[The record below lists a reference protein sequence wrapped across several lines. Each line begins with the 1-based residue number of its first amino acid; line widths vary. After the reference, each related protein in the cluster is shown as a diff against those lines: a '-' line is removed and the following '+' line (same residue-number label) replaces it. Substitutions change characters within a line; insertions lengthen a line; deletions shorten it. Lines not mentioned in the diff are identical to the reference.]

1 MVSTT
6 TRTAGRAGPVTSRR
20 RVRKY
25 SSFWTLALFL
35 GPSLLIIALLRVW
48 PVFQGSFIAFT
59 QWDGIRQP
67 VFNGFDNFVRMFN
80 DPVLLTA
87 LGNTGKILL
96 LAPIWILGPL
106 LLAAVIHDRI
116 PGASFFK
123 ISYVLPVLVS
133 PAVIGVLFVII
144 LGPDGP
150 LNIVLRS
157 LGLGALAVN
166 WTVDTSLVM
175 WIVAGMLIWSTFGL
189 GVLLFSAGLSSVD
202 ESLYE
207 AARIDGANWMQRFW
221 YVTVP
226 SVRGVVEYWT
236 VMVVIMAF
244 SSAIVLGYAFSQGG
258 PGYSSTTVDLF
269 IYNQAFRYGA
279 PGYATAIG
287 ITLFLLIGV
296 LLVIFL
302 RLSRRRGENM
312 FDDSGTPL

>member
-1 MVSTT
+1 M
-6 TRTAGRAGPVTSRR
+6 GKRR
-20 RVRKY
+20 MRKY
-25 SSFWTLALFL
+25 SSIGTLALFL

-48 PVFQGSFIAFT
+48 PVIQGAFIAFT
-59 QWDGIRQP
+59 QWDGIRPP
-67 VFNGFDNFVRMFN
+67 VFNGLDNFTRMLS

-87 LGNTGKILL
+87 LGNTGKILI
-96 LAPIWILGPL
+96 LAPVWIILPL
-106 LLAAVIHDRI
+106 LLAAVIQDRI

-150 LNIVLRS
+150 LNIVLRGI
-157 LGLGALAVN
+157 GLGALAIN
-166 WTVDTSLVM
+166 WTVDTTLVM

-189 GVLLFSAGLSSVD
+189 GVLLFSAGLASID

-226 SVRGVVEYWT
+226 SVRGVIEYWT

-258 PGYSSTTVDLF
+258 PGYASTTVDLF

-287 ITLFLLIGV
+287 ITLFLLIGI

-302 RLSRRRGENM
+302 RLSRRRGELM

>member
-1 MVSTT
+1 MM
-6 TRTAGRAGPVTSRR
+6 GKRR
-20 RVRKY
+20 MRKY
-25 SSFWTLALFL
+25 SSIGTLALFL

-48 PVFQGSFIAFT
+48 PVIQGAFIAFT
-59 QWDGIRQP
+59 QWDGIRPP
-67 VFNGFDNFVRMFN
+67 VFNGLDNFTRMLS

-87 LGNTGKILL
+87 LGNTGKILI
-96 LAPIWILGPL
+96 LAPVWIILPL
-106 LLAAVIHDRI
+106 LLAAVIQDRI

-150 LNIVLRS
+150 LNIVLRGI
-157 LGLGALAVN
+157 GLGALAIN
-166 WTVDTSLVM
+166 WTVDTTLVM

-189 GVLLFSAGLSSVD
+189 GVLLFSAGLASID

-226 SVRGVVEYWT
+226 SVRGVIEYWT

-244 SSAIVLGYAFSQGG
+244 SSAIVLGYSFSQGG
-258 PGYSSTTVDLF
+258 PGYASTTVDLF

-287 ITLFLLIGV
+287 ITLFLLIGI

-302 RLSRRRGENM
+302 RVSRRRGELM

>member
-1 MVSTT
+1 MM
-6 TRTAGRAGPVTSRR
+6 GKRR
-20 RVRKY
+20 MRKY
-25 SSFWTLALFL
+25 SSIGTLALFL

-48 PVFQGSFIAFT
+48 PVIQGAFIAFT
-59 QWDGIRQP
+59 QWDGIRPP
-67 VFNGFDNFVRMFN
+67 VFNGLDNFTRMLS

-87 LGNTGKILL
+87 LGNTGKILI
-96 LAPIWILGPL
+96 LAPVWIILPL
-106 LLAAVIHDRI
+106 LLAAVIQDRI

-150 LNIVLRS
+150 LNIVLRGI
-157 LGLGALAVN
+157 GLGALAIN
-166 WTVDTSLVM
+166 WTVDTTLVM

-189 GVLLFSAGLSSVD
+189 GVLLFSAGLASID

-226 SVRGVVEYWT
+226 SVRGVIEYWT

-258 PGYSSTTVDLF
+258 PGYASTTVDLF

-287 ITLFLLIGV
+287 ITLFLLIGI

-302 RLSRRRGENM
+302 RLSRRRGELM

>member
-1 MVSTT
+1 M
-6 TRTAGRAGPVTSRR
+6 GKRR
-20 RVRKY
+20 MRKY
-25 SSFWTLALFL
+25 SSIGTLALFL

-48 PVFQGSFIAFT
+48 PVIQGAFIAFT
-59 QWDGIRQP
+59 QWDGIRPP
-67 VFNGFDNFVRMFN
+67 VFNGLDNFTRMVS

-87 LGNTGKILL
+87 LGNTGKILI
-96 LAPIWILGPL
+96 LAPVWIILPL
-106 LLAAVIHDRI
+106 LLAAVIQDRI

-150 LNIVLRS
+150 LNIVLRAI
-157 LGLGALAVN
+157 GLGALAIN
-166 WTVDTSLVM
+166 WTVDTTLVM

-189 GVLLFSAGLSSVD
+189 GVLLFSAGLASID

-226 SVRGVVEYWT
+226 SVRGVIEYWT

-287 ITLFLLIGV
+287 ITLFLLIGI

-302 RLSRRRGENM
+302 RVSRRRGELM

>member
-1 MVSTT
+1 MM
-6 TRTAGRAGPVTSRR
+6 GKRR
-20 RVRKY
+20 MRKY
-25 SSFWTLALFL
+25 SSIGTLALFL

-48 PVFQGSFIAFT
+48 PVIQGAFIAFT
-59 QWDGIRQP
+59 QWDGIRPP
-67 VFNGFDNFVRMFN
+67 VFNGLDNFTRMLS

-87 LGNTGKILL
+87 LGNTGKILI
-96 LAPIWILGPL
+96 LAPVWIILPL
-106 LLAAVIHDRI
+106 LLAAVIQDRI

-150 LNIVLRS
+150 LNIVLRGI
-157 LGLGALAVN
+157 GLGALAIN
-166 WTVDTSLVM
+166 WTVDTTLVM

-189 GVLLFSAGLSSVD
+189 GVLLFSAGLASID

-226 SVRGVVEYWT
+226 SVRGVIEYWT

-244 SSAIVLGYAFSQGG
+244 SSAIVLGYSFSQGG
-258 PGYSSTTVDLF
+258 PGYASTTVDLF

-287 ITLFLLIGV
+287 ITLFLLIGI

-302 RLSRRRGENM
+302 RLSRRRGELM

>member
-1 MVSTT
+1 M
-6 TRTAGRAGPVTSRR
+6 GKRR
-20 RVRKY
+20 MRKY
-25 SSFWTLALFL
+25 SSIGTLALFL

-48 PVFQGSFIAFT
+48 PVIQGAFIAFT
-59 QWDGIRQP
+59 QWDGIRPP
-67 VFNGFDNFVRMFN
+67 VFNGLDNFTRMLS

-87 LGNTGKILL
+87 LGNTGKILI
-96 LAPIWILGPL
+96 LAPVWIILPL
-106 LLAAVIHDRI
+106 LLAAVIQDRI

-150 LNIVLRS
+150 LNIVLRGI
-157 LGLGALAVN
+157 GLGALAIN
-166 WTVDTSLVM
+166 WTVDTTLVM

-189 GVLLFSAGLSSVD
+189 GVLLFSAGLASID

-226 SVRGVVEYWT
+226 SVRGVIEYWT

-244 SSAIVLGYAFSQGG
+244 SSAIVLGYSFSQGG
-258 PGYSSTTVDLF
+258 PGYASTTVDLF

-287 ITLFLLIGV
+287 ITLFLLIGI

-302 RLSRRRGENM
+302 RVSRRRGELM

>member
-1 MVSTT
+1 M
-6 TRTAGRAGPVTSRR
+6 GKRR
-20 RVRKY
+20 MRKY
-25 SSFWTLALFL
+25 SSIGTLALFL

-48 PVFQGSFIAFT
+48 PVIQGAFIAFT
-59 QWDGIRQP
+59 QWDGIRPP
-67 VFNGFDNFVRMFN
+67 VFNGLDNFTRMLS

-87 LGNTGKILL
+87 LGNTGKILI
-96 LAPIWILGPL
+96 LAPVWILVPL
-106 LLAAVIHDRI
+106 LLAAVIQDRI

-150 LNIVLRS
+150 LNVVLRGI
-157 LGLGALAVN
+157 GLGALAIN
-166 WTVDTSLVM
+166 WTVDTTLVM

-189 GVLLFSAGLSSVD
+189 GVLLFSAGLASID

-221 YVTVP
+221 YVTIP
-226 SVRGVVEYWT
+226 SVRGVIEYWT

-258 PGYSSTTVDLF
+258 PGYASTTVDLF

-287 ITLFLLIGV
+287 ITLFLLIGI
-296 LLVIFL
+296 LLVVFL
-302 RLSRRRGENM
+302 RVSRRRGDFM